1 MQRTQRYASQVN
13 KAVADLNRFE
23 NELKQVNR
31 QAEQKGMDK
40 LNNSL
45 KSLQAEFQSITTG
58 MGGFSHA
65 TEQTQ
70 AKVDVLSR
78 MVDKQ
83 KEKIENFNK
92 PIIVPKLKKV
102 KQANQHSDTQNKFI
116 GQQLN

>member
-1 MQRTQRYASQVN
+1 
-13 KAVADLNRFE
+13 
-23 NELKQVNR
+23 
-31 QAEQKGMDK
+31 MDK

-83 KEKIENFNK
+83 KRRSGTSTS
-92 PIIVPKLKKV
+92 L
-102 KQANQHSDTQNKFI
+102 
-116 GQQLN
+116 

>member
-1 MQRTQRYASQVN
+1 MMATQRYASQVN

-58 MGGFSHA
+58 MGGFSNA
-65 TEQTQ
+65 TEQTR

-83 KEKIENFNK
+83 KRRSGNFNK
-92 PIIVPKLKKV
+92 PTIVPKLKKV
-102 KQANQHSDTQNKFI
+102 KQVSQRAVRRTNPSSNR
-116 GQQLN
+116 